1 MPWLLDGN
9 NLARGGD
16 RSSVRRAALA
26 MARNERVRI
35 LVFFD
40 GAPEPGGATSEKLGP
55 VEIRHAR
62 HADTAILA
70 FLSKAGRGWRLAT
83 DDRDL
88 GRAARAT
95 GAEVVPAASFWRKA
109 EAALQTAGPAAEPV
123 SDVAAEMAYLANES
137 HRLPGRPSRIRRKRT
152 RGRQA

>member
-26 MARNERVRI
+26 MARNERIRI

-40 GAPEPGGATSEKLGP
+40 GAPAPGGATSEKLGA

-62 HADTAILA
+62 HADAAILA
-70 FLSKAGRGWRLAT
+70 FLSKAARGWRLAT

-88 GRAARAT
+88 GRAARAA
-95 GAEVVPAASFWRKA
+95 GAEVVAAASFWRKA
-109 EAALQTAGPAAEPV
+109 KAALQAARPAAEAV
-123 SDVAAEMAYLANES
+123 SDVAAEEAYLADER
-137 HRLPGRPSRIRRKRT
+137 HRLPGRPARIRRKRP
-152 RGRQA
+152 RGRKA